1 MSSWGGKRSG
11 CGRPS
16 GSGRYGGA
24 PTKAVRVPEHMLA
37 DIQRFVEYQGY
48 QLPLYSNRVRAGFP
62 SPADDHVETRLDLND
77 YMVKHPAATFFV
89 QVAGDSMVNAGIF
102 EQDLL
107 VVDRSLEATSGRIV
121 IAVVNQELTVKRF
134 QKTKTGCELIA
145 ENPAYPPIVLE
156 QGDELHI
163 WGVVTHV
170 IHHV

>member
-11 CGRPS
+11 GGRPP
-16 GSGRYGGA
+16 GSGRYGV

-48 QLPLYSNRVRAGFP
+48 QLPLYSSRVRAGFP
-62 SPADDHVETRLDLND
+62 SPADDHVEARLDLND

-89 QVAGDSMVNAGIF
+89 RVAGDSMVNAGIF
-102 EQDLL
+102 ENDML
-107 VVDRSLEATSGRIV
+107 VVDRSLEAASGRIV

-145 ENPAYPPIVLE
+145 ENPTYPPIIVE
-156 QGDELHI
+156 AGDELHI

-170 IHHV
+170 IHSV